1 MKSVTITRGETA
13 AGVVERDAKG
23 EIQRME
29 LVDLEAPTSRG
40 VTSPAETSGDAAK
53 TGLSSE
59 TKRAPGIPSESKWLA
74 TRWGNESVVIAQ
86 TEPPK
91 DEPILDPSERIG
103 DPSLDKLAAEEKLR
117 NRRIVTMT
125 DDAKDTTTP
134 KTIVVPPVTPVKGV
148 KFIYDFFRF
157 ILPFKKAADQAEKDR
172 ERLKQEYPD
181 PPRPPPP
188 PPQNPKDALP

>member
-1 MKSVTITRGETA
+1 
-13 AGVVERDAKG
+13 VERDAKG

-59 TKRAPGIPSESKWLA
+59 TKQAPGIPSESKWLA
-74 TRWGNESVVIAQ
+74 TRRGNESVVIAQ
-86 TEPPK
+86 GETPK
-91 DEPILDPSERIG
+91 DEPILDPSERTG
-103 DPSLDKLAAEEKLR
+103 DPWLDKQLAAEKMRKKNLGNLVDDLR
-117 NRRIVTMT
+117 
-125 DDAKDTTTP
+125 DTKTRP

-157 ILPFKKAADQAEKDR
+157 LSSFNKAADQAEKDR
-172 ERLKQEYPD
+172 DRLKQEYPD